1 MENFLIDSEKLT
13 EICRFFGLNLAN
25 FATKN
30 GLKLQELYAISGNK
44 QKEFSRQ
51 TLVGIAKRCPEISP
65 YWLITGEGSMLA
77 GSHTHHNATINTT
90 GNNSP
95 VSHNTLSVSDN
106 DSLASVVVSQQA
118 TIAKQADT
126 IATLASKL

>member
-77 GSHTHHNATINTT
+77 GTIEQHNVNGDNIGQQTNRTDNTDH
-90 GNNSP
+90 SE
-95 VSHNTLSVSDN
+95 LI
-106 DSLASVVVSQQA
+106 ASQQR
-118 TIAKQADT
+118 TIER
-126 IATLASKL
+126 LSKIVEKLSDK